1 MFNSLTFFS
10 NNLYSLLYKNYTA
23 EFIPLASISFM
34 QSIKSS
40 ISLGVTIKLK
50 LLSFILVT
58 NSFSE
63 ILKSH
68 NFKVSNTIVAASKT
82 VGTPIPI
89 TGTPKV
95 SFESSS
101 CLFPTPPPGTIPVSE
116 ICIDLLILSIFFE
129 HKLSIAITKPGFTL
143 SSIPLTT
150 SIVSIP
156 VVPRTPWNYCTYCS
170 NIFINSIWYIFFY
183 MSCNFYIFYNLC
195 T

>member
-1 MFNSLTFFS
+1 MKILTICDSFKGTLSSKEIGIIVS
-10 NNLYSLLYKNYTA
+10 NELNNKGYTA
-23 EFIPLASISFM
+23 DYVSISD
-34 QSIKSS
+34 
-40 ISLGVTIKLK
+40 GGEG
-50 LLSFILVT
+50 FID
-58 NSFSE
+58 SFSE

-68 NFKVSNTIVAASKT
+68 NFKVSTTIVAASKT

-116 ICIDLLILSIFFE
+116 ICIDLFILSIFFE
-129 HKLSIAITKPGFTL
+129 HKLSIAITKLGFTL

-156 VVPRTPWNYCTYCS
+156 VVPKTPWNYRTYRS
-170 NIFINSIWYIFFY
+170 NIFINSIWYILFY